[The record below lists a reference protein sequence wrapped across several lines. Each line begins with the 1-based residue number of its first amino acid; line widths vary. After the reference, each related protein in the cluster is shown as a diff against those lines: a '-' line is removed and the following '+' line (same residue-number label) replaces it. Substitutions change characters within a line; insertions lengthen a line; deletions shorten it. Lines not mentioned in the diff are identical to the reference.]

1 MKNWA
6 QTIVFCHLHARAHVQ
21 NGKGRRQGVPAKN
34 EREEV
39 MHRMKSFF
47 AGLHTRVQREEGQ
60 ALVEY
65 ALILGLVS
73 VVAIAVLGV
82 VGGDI
87 TDILGRVTAA
97 LSSAL

>member
-1 MKNWA
+1 M
-6 QTIVFCHLHARAHVQ
+6 QTFLHRIALIARA
-21 NGKGRRQGVPAKN
+21 PEA
-34 EREEV
+34 
-39 MHRMKSFF
+39 
-47 AGLHTRVQREEGQ
+47 EEGQ

-73 VVAIAVLGV
+73 VVAIALLSA

-87 TDILGRVTAA
+87 TQLLARVTAA